1 MRHWQRG
8 IARGWSLGLVGVAT
22 GQSPDVFEPPQRLT
36 AAGGVIDCG
45 GQWGH
50 AGPCYEDV
58 DGDGLRD
65 LLVGDFGGKF
75 QYYRNIGSEAAPQFD
90 LGSDIAGGGR
100 RRRSPDLLMHRIQS
114 QLVDFDDDG
123 ILDLISGSYD
133 PGTFHLFRGLGL
145 GQYAAVET
153 ILDKSGKPVLT
164 KPDQQQTFESFGSWI
179 ATVDWDHDGDLDL
192 LLGTF
197 AGEFRVRLNEGTR
210 AEPEYTTDN
219 LVVACADQPAKLP
232 KGHATPVV
240 VDWDGDGLWDILS
253 GCEDGGVYW
262 LRNVG
267 RPGEPKFASITN
279 LVPPHEGIGE
289 DEWLWPGQAPRLE
302 FVLRSTRPIS
312 IWTAR
317 STCCWGT
324 SVRI

>member
-1 MRHWQRG
+1 M
-8 IARGWSLGLVGVAT
+8 
-22 GQSPDVFEPPQRLT
+22 
-36 AAGGVIDCG
+36 
-45 GQWGH
+45 
-50 AGPCYEDV
+50 
-58 DGDGLRD
+58 
-65 LLVGDFGGKF
+65 
-75 QYYRNIGSEAAPQFD
+75 
-90 LGSDIAGGGR
+90 
-100 RRRSPDLLMHRIQS
+100 
-114 QLVDFDDDG
+114 DFDDDG

-179 ATVDWDHDGDLDL
+179 TTVDWDHDGDLDL
-192 LLGTF
+192 LLGTY

-210 AEPEYTTDN
+210 AQPEYTTDN

-289 DEWLWPGQAPRLE
+289 DEWLWPGQAPRPGIRSQIYATDFNLDGKIDLLLGDFCTNLTVRADLSDAE
-302 FVLRSTRPIS
+302 RAAMEALRTEREEAAAGVRHFMDELRASFEAQYPGEAATSDEASQAWSKAYREMTESQPYLD
-312 IWTAR
+312 AR
-317 STCCWGT
+317 SRYDALREKLNAYFVKPETPGT
-324 SVRI
+324 FNPYAVCHGYVWLFVRK